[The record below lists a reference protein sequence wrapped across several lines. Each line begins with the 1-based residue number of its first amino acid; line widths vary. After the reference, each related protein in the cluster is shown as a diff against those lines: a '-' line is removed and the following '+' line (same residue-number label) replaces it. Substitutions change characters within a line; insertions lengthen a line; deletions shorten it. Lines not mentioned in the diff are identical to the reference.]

1 MDWVDILAVQG
12 TLKSLLQH
20 HSSKASSLQRSVYFM
35 VQLADGDTEILCE
48 AGHVLQ
54 ALENG
59 ECGITNYNKSLLW
72 ASLEAQW

>member
-1 MDWVDILAVQG
+1 MDLLAGQR
-12 TLKSLLQH
+12 TLKTLLQH
-20 HSSKASSLQRSVYFM
+20 HSSKASSLQCSVYFM

-48 AGHVLQ
+48 AGRVLQ

-59 ECGITNYNKSLLW
+59 ECGITKYNKSLLW